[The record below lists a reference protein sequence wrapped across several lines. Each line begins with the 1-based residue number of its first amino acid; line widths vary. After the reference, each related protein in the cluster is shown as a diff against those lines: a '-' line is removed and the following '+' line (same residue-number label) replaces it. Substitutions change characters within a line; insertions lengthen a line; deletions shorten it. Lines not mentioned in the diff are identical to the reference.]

1 MTQTDA
7 EFIAEIAALAEKA
20 KRGPWW
26 KNCIG
31 EVFSGTPSLFVVAS
45 SLSRDDAA
53 FIVASRTAVPRLIE
67 MVEGLTQER
76 NDARAGRRL
85 VSKGAMDLGAE
96 HCFVVAER
104 DAALSRAEKAKRERD
119 EWHDRAGE
127 AQVERDAS
135 RDERDT
141 ALAEVARL
149 REALID
155 IGFRQNLS
163 RDQIVMFARAALAPK
178 E

>member
-7 EFIAEIAALAEKA
+7 EFIAELKELAEKA
-20 KRGPWW
+20 TGPTDIPWEARNGDVYFDGERVAQ
-26 KNCIG
+26 NCW
-31 EVFSGTPSLFVVAS
+31 S
-45 SLSRDDAA
+45 DDAA
-53 FIVASRTAVPRLIE
+53 FIAASRTAIPRLIE
-67 MVEGLTQER
+67 MVEGLTRER

-104 DAALSRAEKAKRERD
+104 D
-119 EWHDRAGE
+119 
-127 AQVERDAS
+127 
-135 RDERDT
+135 T

-149 REALID
+149 REALQKID
-155 IGFRQNLS
+155 DNDRGIS
-163 RDQIVMFARAALAPK
+163 AEIARAALAPK